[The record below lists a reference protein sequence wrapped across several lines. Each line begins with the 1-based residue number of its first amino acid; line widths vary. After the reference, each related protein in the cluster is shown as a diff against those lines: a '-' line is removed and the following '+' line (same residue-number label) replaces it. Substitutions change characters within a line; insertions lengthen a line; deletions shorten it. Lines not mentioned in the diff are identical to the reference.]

1 MGDSRKA
8 TLERKLPRIHEPR
21 DTDDWQDMKDL
32 EFEPGAVDESFEQA
46 LGDEPGREPGRGRV
60 SVSKPEI
67 ASEELEQAAG
77 DVPVKVHKP

>member
-1 MGDSRKA
+1 MRDSRKA
-8 TLERKLPRIHEPR
+8 RLDRKLPRLRKPQ

-32 EFEPGAVDESFEQA
+32 EFEADKLDESFEQA
-46 LGDEPGREPGRGRV
+46 LGDAPAREPGRGRI

-77 DVPVKVHKP
+77 DVPLKVHQP